1 MELIASSQSRILDRV
16 KKWYMSSI
24 LSYTQIHFLNKKSIN
39 MKYFLEWTLYIKI
52 VLKKMF
58 IYTWA
63 NPIVIQLK
71 KEKHNETM
79 FNDKAM
85 VGHLQATTKS

>member
-1 MELIASSQSRILDRV
+1 
-16 KKWYMSSI
+16 
-24 LSYTQIHFLNKKSIN
+24 
-39 MKYFLEWTLYIKI
+39 MKYFLEWTLYIKT
-52 VLKKMF
+52 VLKNMF

-85 VGHLQATTKS
+85 VGHLQVTTKS

>member
-1 MELIASSQSRILDRV
+1 
-16 KKWYMSSI
+16 MSSI
-24 LSYTQIHFLNKKSIN
+24 LSYILINFSNKKSIN
-39 MKYFLEWTLYIKI
+39 MKYFLEWTLYIKT
-52 VLKKMF
+52 VLKKKMF

-85 VGHLQATTKS
+85 VGHLQVTTKS